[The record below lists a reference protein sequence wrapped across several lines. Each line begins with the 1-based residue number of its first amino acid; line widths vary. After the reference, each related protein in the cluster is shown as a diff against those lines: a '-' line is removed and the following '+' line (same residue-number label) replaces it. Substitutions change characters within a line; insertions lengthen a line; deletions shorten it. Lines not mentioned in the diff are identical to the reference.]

1 MTRSRLIGV
10 IVLLAAMGGT
20 LLWLSDARWLGAIVS
35 VSDNAAE
42 TTVATTSPDT
52 SEPSSSEVVSSEVST
67 SDEAARPAPDAPAFD
82 IVRVE
87 DSGSVVIAGTA
98 PPEWRV
104 RVSAQDRVIG
114 EVKTGFDGTW
124 VLLPEAPLPPGD
136 HSLSVTALSPDG
148 ARTVNAPERV
158 AVSVAQDSAPAV
170 VALSRDNQPTR
181 ILQSGMVE
189 TPRKPGNAPDAD
201 SLAVAITTVD
211 YELRDPTGQLH
222 LSGQAEAGARIA
234 LYLDDRFI
242 GSTRADTS
250 GAWRFTL
257 TDILDS
263 DTHTIR
269 ADHVHMADGEVR
281 ARAEVAF
288 QPEGV
293 AVAASEPGET
303 RTALAGEVRSGGASA
318 RQARA
323 TQATTPDI
331 GGGPAALSE
340 RAQAPGE
347 TSPTAVVVRQG
358 DTLWHIAERHY
369 GSGVRYTKIFRTNRD
384 QIRSPHRIYPG
395 QRFDLPQQSN

>member
-1 MTRSRLIGV
+1 MTWSRLIGV
-10 IVLLAAMGGT
+10 IVLLAAMGAT
-20 LLWLSDARWLGAIVS
+20 LFYVSDARWLGALVS
-35 VSDNAAE
+35 GSDNTAE
-42 TTVATTSPDT
+42 PAVATTSPDT
-52 SEPSSSEVVSSEVST
+52 SELSSSEVSA
-67 SDEAARPAPDAPAFD
+67 SDEAAGPTPDAPAFD

-114 EVKTGFDGTW
+114 EAKTGFDGTW

-136 HSLSVTALSPDG
+136 HSLSLTALSPDG
-148 ARTVNAPERV
+148 ARTMNAPERV

-189 TPRKPGNAPDAD
+189 TPRKPGKATDAN
-201 SLAVAITTVD
+201 SPAVAITTVD
-211 YELRDPTGQLH
+211 YESRDPTGQLH

-234 LYLDDRFI
+234 LYLDNRFI
-242 GSTRADTS
+242 GSTKADAS

-269 ADHVHMADGEVR
+269 ADHVNMVDGEVR

-293 AVAASEPGET
+293 ATAATEAGET
-303 RTALAGEVRSGGASA
+303 RTALAGDVRSSGASA
-318 RQARA
+318 RQADGS
-323 TQATTPDI
+323 TSDTPDI
-331 GGGPAALSE
+331 GGAPAASSE

-347 TSPTAVVVRQG
+347 TSPKAVVVRRG

-395 QRFDLPQQSN
+395 QRFDLPQQPN

>member
-1 MTRSRLIGV
+1 MTWSRLIGV
-10 IVLLAAMGGT
+10 IVLLAAMGAT
-20 LLWLSDARWLGAIVS
+20 LFWLSDARWLGALVS
-35 VSDNAAE
+35 GRDDMAAP
-42 TTVATTSPDT
+42 TVATNNLDT
-52 SEPSSSEVVSSEVST
+52 SEFSSSGVSA
-67 SDEAARPAPDAPAFD
+67 SDKAARPAPDAPAFD

-87 DSGSVVIAGTA
+87 NSGSVVIAGTA

-104 RVSAQDRVIG
+104 RVSAQDRLIG
-114 EVKTGFDGTW
+114 EARAGFDGTW

-136 HSLSVTALSPDG
+136 HSLSLTALSPDG
-148 ARTVNAPERV
+148 ARMVDATERV
-158 AVSVAQDSAPAV
+158 AVSVAPDSAPAV

-181 ILQSGMVE
+181 ILQSGISQ
-189 TPRKPGNAPDAD
+189 TPRNSGNAPGAT
-201 SLAVAITTVD
+201 SPAVAITTVD
-211 YELRDPTGQLH
+211 YESREPTGQLH

-234 LYLDDRFI
+234 LYLDNRFI
-242 GSTRADTS
+242 GSTKADAD

-269 ADHVHMADGEVR
+269 ADHVNMVDGEVR

-293 AVAASEPGET
+293 AIAATEAGET
-303 RTALAGEVRSGGASA
+303 RTALAGDVRSGGASA
-318 RQARA
+318 RTQARGA
-323 TQATTPDI
+323 QASTPDI
-331 GGGPAALSE
+331 GGGPAASDEL
-340 RAQAPGE
+340 AQDHGE
-347 TSPTAVVVRQG
+347 PSPKAIVVRRG

-395 QRFDLPQQSN
+395 QRFDLPQEAN